1 MPTTTNSAF
10 VARRFCVVVIPNQL
24 QCGSWT
30 SKRLVLVLPDFYSMI
45 SLPPSKSAGTPDLQ
59 EYTVQEYIGTLGLVL
74 TYRLVVVK
82 KTEQKPALVVN
93 ERKPERYS
101 GLKRLMGMARAGGSI
116 IFFLL
121 RIAYDTLESLI
132 SISVKFL
139 SLGMCVIHRLY
150 FSKERLLAKK

>member
-1 MPTTTNSAF
+1 
-10 VARRFCVVVIPNQL
+10 
-24 QCGSWT
+24 
-30 SKRLVLVLPDFYSMI
+30 
-45 SLPPSKSAGTPDLQ
+45 
-59 EYTVQEYIGTLGLVL
+59 L